1 MFKRSISLLCSFLII
16 TLVFPFSAFAEGHT
30 HTFGDNKRGLDM
42 NSLPEGYSVPVT
54 FYETPCTSGCGYS
67 QYSWT
72 FCGASGYY
80 VDKSGLDAL
89 TVYSHY
95 RSWFDG
101 IYGKNSTATK
111 FKAGGGQP
119 GTGGAGRYP
128 SGYTSD
134 GVANYTKD
142 GLLIWRPSW
151 PDNVLHL
158 IYYAYESASSSSRA
172 LVTSDGNNMYFD
184 GTYVYPVSSNS
195 VYSDR
200 LLLNFYKHSRAN
212 SGKYFAYYSLWSRDL
227 SFIAP
232 VSGYYSCT
240 SLRSVFSLS
249 GYSSRSL
256 SAEDINVNKRSRY
269 YSVTRRHY
277 NAGDKIPI
285 NYYLAD
291 PPSTLVSGQTTV
303 YLTSLETVVYSP
315 VFQVEPDSTHIDKV
329 TNITINNNTWNGNIY
344 QDAENN
350 LTYIYPQYTT
360 INDAGD
366 TITNISENP
375 IIYNNET
382 KQYYTYDNTTNNYYY
397 ITYVT
402 ATPEP
407 TASPEPS
414 TTPTPTPAPGGDTG
428 DISSLLDLLR
438 SIKDSIVQGF
448 ADLTANIKLA
458 IENLNINIKNYFDT
472 KLPDRPTPETAATPT
487 PAPTAS
493 TSPEPTVSPEPTET
507 PEITLTPVPDPGTPT
522 PTPNS
527 GSNSNISG
535 GSDEGL
541 FGWLWDLLKDLIK
554 SILKKLF
561 GLLSSLLGFLIWCVE
576 RVTLLIPFL
585 PGPAVAALGAG
596 VVLIFVIR
604 LIRFIRG

>member
-16 TLVFPFSAFAEGHT
+16 TLVFPFSAFAAGHT

-111 FKAGGGQP
+111 FEAGGGQP

-134 GVANYTKD
+134 GVPSVSTSGKPTLAIPHSEIELDFSSGNVYPNSYCSHSGRALNTNIAKHVCVISGNKLVSTSYPKTTKNFTSGYARYYFKAPVDGYYRVVPFTFSLLTTLEDGTSSSTSFSSGSSYSNY
-142 GLLIWRPSW
+142 
-151 PDNVLHL
+151 H
-158 IYYAYESASSSSRA
+158 YYAKGSSVPYSFSGSKSSSKVIHASYIGPA
-172 LVTSDGNNMYFD
+172 YISVEYYSAD
-184 GTYVYPVSSNS
+184 GTSGPTISS
-195 VYSDR
+195 
-200 LLLNFYKHSRAN
+200 
-212 SGKYFAYYSLWSRDL
+212 
-227 SFIAP
+227 
-232 VSGYYSCT
+232 T
-240 SLRSVFSLS
+240 
-249 GYSSRSL
+249 
-256 SAEDINVNKRSRY
+256 
-269 YSVTRRHY
+269 
-277 NAGDKIPI
+277 
-285 NYYLAD
+285 
-291 PPSTLVSGQTTV
+291 
-303 YLTSLETVVYSP
+303 
-315 VFQVEPDSTHIDKV
+315 

-344 QDAENN
+344 QDTENN

-375 IIYNNET
+375 IIYNSTTN
-382 KQYYTYDNTTNNYYY
+382 QYYTYDSTTNNYYY

-407 TASPEPS
+407 TASPDPG
-414 TTPTPTPAPGGDTG
+414 TTPTPTPTPGGDTG
-428 DISSLLDLLR
+428 DTSGLLDLLR

-472 KLPDRPTPETAATPT
+472 KLPDRSTPETATTPT
-487 PAPTAS
+487 PAPAPSATPEPTATPEPS
-493 TSPEPTVSPEPTET
+493 ATPEITPTPSPEPTDKPSKTT
-507 PEITLTPVPDPGTPT
+507 NFWTFIFG
-522 PTPNS
+522 
-527 GSNSNISG
+527 G
-535 GSDEGL
+535 GSDDGTDK
-541 FGWLWDLLKDLIK
+541 GHKGILWALI
-554 SILKKLF
+554 SLILAII
-561 GLLSSLLGFLIWCVE
+561 SLLTGLGASAKYLF
-576 RVTLLIPFL
+576 PFL
-585 PGPAVAALGAG
+585 PSSVITTIHICVIVLFLFAV
-596 VVLIFVIR
+596 IK
-604 LIRFIRG
+604 FIRSFL

>member
-1 MFKRSISLLCSFLII
+1 MVKKFVSVLCSLTVLIAM
-16 TLVFPFSAFAEGHT
+16 FSLPAFAEDILDVCPKCG
-30 HTFGDNKRGLDM
+30 KRTYETWTDF
-42 NSLPEGYSVPVT
+42 ETSVPELNFPVAAKRRH
-54 FYETPCTSGCGYS
+54 CTSCDYTYYQWNCLGITGYKEFDNGTGKLF
-67 QYSWT
+67 YDYLNDWINKT
-72 FCGASGYY
+72 F
-80 VDKSGLDAL
+80 
-89 TVYSHY
+89 
-95 RSWFDG
+95 
-101 IYGKNSTATK
+101 GKNSTATK

-134 GVANYTKD
+134 GV
-142 GLLIWRPSW
+142 PS
-151 PDNVLHL
+151 
-158 IYYAYESASSSSRA
+158 
-172 LVTSDGNNMYFD
+172 
-184 GTYVYPVSSNS
+184 VS
-195 VYSDR
+195 
-200 LLLNFYKHSRAN
+200 N
-212 SGKYFAYYSLWSRDL
+212 SGKPTLAIPHSEIELDFSYGSSSPYSYCSHSGRALNTNIAKHVCVISGNKLVSTSYPKMICDFSTGYARY
-227 SFIAP
+227 SFKAP
-232 VSGYYSCT
+232 VDGYYRVVPFT
-240 SLRSVFSLS
+240 FSLS
-249 GYSSRSL
+249 TTLEDGTSSST
-256 SAEDINVNKRSRY
+256 SFSSGSRY
-269 YSVTRRHY
+269 ANYHYYAKGSSVPYSFSGYKFTSNVIHVSY
-277 NAGDKIPI
+277 IGPAYISVEWYP
-285 NYYLAD
+285 AD
-291 PPSTLVSGQTTV
+291 GTSGPTISST
-303 YLTSLETVVYSP
+303 
-315 VFQVEPDSTHIDKV
+315 

-344 QDAENN
+344 QDTENN

-360 INDAGD
+360 VNENNQ
-366 TITNISENP
+366 TVTNISNNP
-375 IIYNNET
+375 IIYNNT
-382 KQYYTYDNTTNNYYY
+382 TNQYYTYDSTTNNYYY

-407 TASPEPS
+407 TASPEPT
-414 TTPTPTPAPGGDTG
+414 TTPDPGTTPTPAPGGDTG
-428 DISSLLDLLR
+428 DTSGLLDLLR

-448 ADLTANIKLA
+448 VDLTSNIKLA

-472 KLPDRPTPETAATPT
+472 KLPDRSTPETAATPT

-493 TSPEPTVSPEPTET
+493 TSPEPSVSPEPTET
-507 PEITLTPVPDPGTPT
+507 PEITPTPVPDPGTPT

-596 VVLIFVIR
+596 VVLIFVIK

>member
-16 TLVFPFSAFAEGHT
+16 TLIFPFSAFAEGHT

-42 NSLPEGYSVPVT
+42 GSLPDGYSVPVT

-80 VDKSGLDAL
+80 VDKSGLAAL

-111 FKAGGGQP
+111 FEAGGGQP

-128 SGYTSD
+128 SGYSSE
-134 GVANYTKD
+134 GVSSVDKSGYR
-142 GLLIWRPSW
+142 I
-151 PDNVLHL
+151 
-158 IYYAYESASSSSRA
+158 ISASHSYTGLYSK
-172 LVTSDGNNMYFD
+172 
-184 GTYVYPVSSNS
+184 SSNTLFVTCS
-195 VYSDR
+195 HGSKTVPTQDGYGYQKSTC
-200 LLLNFYKHSRAN
+200 LVSGNSIVSTFYFGTPRTWEPSYLPR
-212 SGKYFAYYSLWSRDL
+212 AYYS
-227 SFIAP
+227 FVAP
-232 VSGYYSCT
+232 VDGYYRCLPFTVTRSYFSSSTTYSDSYDSSGT
-240 SLRSVFSLS
+240 SFK
-249 GYSSRSL
+249 YL
-256 SAEDINVNKRSRY
+256 SAGTKYSYSTYSFAYQY
-269 YSVTRRHY
+269 Y
-277 NAGDKIPI
+277 DW
-285 NYYLAD
+285 
-291 PPSTLVSGQTTV
+291 VS
-303 YLTSLETVVYSP
+303 LTSPAVLRVAYYPADGVTGTTINN
-315 VFQVEPDSTHIDKV
+315 Q

-344 QDAENN
+344 QDTENN

-375 IIYNNET
+375 IIYNSTTN
-382 KQYYTYDNTTNNYYY
+382 QYYTYDSTTNNYYY

-407 TASPEPS
+407 SASPEPS
-414 TTPTPTPAPGGDTG
+414 ATPDPGTTPTPTPTPGGDTG
-428 DISSLLDLLR
+428 DTSGLLDLLR

-472 KLPDRPTPETAATPT
+472 KLPDRSTPETAATPT

-493 TSPEPTVSPEPTET
+493 ASPTPEPTASPEPTET
-507 PEITLTPVPDPGTPT
+507 PNITPTPVPDPGTPT

-585 PGPAVAALGAG
+585 PTPAVAALGAG
-596 VVLIFVIR
+596 VVLIFVIK

>member
-16 TLVFPFSAFAEGHT
+16 TLVFPFSAFAAGHT

-111 FKAGGGQP
+111 FEAGGGQP

-134 GVANYTKD
+134 GVPSVSTSGKPTLAIPHSEIELDFSSGNVYPNSYCSHSGRALNTNIAKHVCVISGNKLVSTSYPKTTKNFTSGYARYYFKAPVDGYYRVVPFTFSLLTTLEDGTSSSTSFSSGSSYSNY
-142 GLLIWRPSW
+142 
-151 PDNVLHL
+151 H
-158 IYYAYESASSSSRA
+158 YYAKGSSVPYSFSGSKSSSKVIHASYIGPA
-172 LVTSDGNNMYFD
+172 YISVEYYSAD
-184 GTYVYPVSSNS
+184 GTSGPTISS
-195 VYSDR
+195 
-200 LLLNFYKHSRAN
+200 
-212 SGKYFAYYSLWSRDL
+212 
-227 SFIAP
+227 
-232 VSGYYSCT
+232 T
-240 SLRSVFSLS
+240 
-249 GYSSRSL
+249 
-256 SAEDINVNKRSRY
+256 
-269 YSVTRRHY
+269 
-277 NAGDKIPI
+277 
-285 NYYLAD
+285 
-291 PPSTLVSGQTTV
+291 
-303 YLTSLETVVYSP
+303 
-315 VFQVEPDSTHIDKV
+315 

-344 QDAENN
+344 QDTENN

-375 IIYNNET
+375 IIYNSTTN
-382 KQYYTYDNTTNNYYY
+382 QYYTYDSTTNNYYY

-407 TASPEPS
+407 TASHEPTAS
-414 TTPTPTPAPGGDTG
+414 PDPGTTPTPTPTPGGDTG
-428 DISSLLDLLR
+428 DTSGLLDLLR

-472 KLPDRPTPETAATPT
+472 KLPDRSTPETATTPT
-487 PAPTAS
+487 PAPAPSATPEPTATPEPS
-493 TSPEPTVSPEPTET
+493 ATPEITPTPSPEPTDKPSKTT
-507 PEITLTPVPDPGTPT
+507 NFWTFIFG
-522 PTPNS
+522 
-527 GSNSNISG
+527 G
-535 GSDEGL
+535 GSDDGTDK
-541 FGWLWDLLKDLIK
+541 GHKGILWALI
-554 SILKKLF
+554 SLILAII
-561 GLLSSLLGFLIWCVE
+561 SLLTGLGASAKYLF
-576 RVTLLIPFL
+576 PFL
-585 PGPAVAALGAG
+585 PSSVITTIHICVIVLFLFAV
-596 VVLIFVIR
+596 IK
-604 LIRFIRG
+604 FIRSFL